1 MTPDILANRLMDQF
15 SEYLKGIKAVSR
27 KGYDYAFEIQNTD
40 LSRLYRV
47 QDLKRRTMKSKRFKR
62 EFQSLWTI
70 TTSNGVTDR
79 SMSTCFAGTDKEE
92 IWNL

>member
-27 KGYDYAFEIQNTD
+27 KGYDYAFVIQNTD

-47 QDLKRRTMKSKRFKR
+47 QDLKKKNDEIEKIQKRIS
-62 EFQSLWTI
+62 EFM
-70 TTSNGVTDR
+70 DHY
-79 SMSTCFAGTDKEE
+79 
-92 IWNL
+92 NLKWGYGSQYEYLLCWYR